1 MSQSI
6 TELLNDFER
15 KTRVDGMMEELTARS
30 IISSLRFALGEV
42 EKQRREAELLLERIA
57 ETKSV
62 IASLLGADA

>member
-1 MSQSI
+1 MGTRISFISPYAIQSVFSAFAAFAP
-6 TELLNDFER
+6 TL
-15 KTRVDGMMEELTARS
+15 
-30 IISSLRFALGEV
+30 ISSLRFALGEV